1 MSVLKPGIIARLSH
15 LIVIQVLF
23 IFAALAL
30 ILFVPDPEP
39 QSSGRLIALGRDLAR
54 SARQVSDRLQNE
66 RLKVGEL
73 GETAQEAVRRYID
86 SLGTVEHAA
95 LVRVNDTARIEFLMV
110 YERADADGSEGAT
123 YGDVSS
129 FLDLRMLRDLVA
141 GGSCL
146 PQPLLDSRHLA
157 FYQVADCESAV
168 QPLVLVLATSHELA
182 ISARSSLQYAVLIL
196 FLCSALVSLLTVSLL
211 LRKFKR
217 PLDRIICGLEET
229 AEGKLHHLADLET
242 DPELGRLATAY
253 NNMARR
259 LWNHR
264 RQLDHYFGQMETAN
278 ADLKESQSF
287 LRTLIDSSPL
297 GVVVTDPHGR
307 IILFNRAATLEF
319 GYQSHEVVDR
329 QFDSLLAEKLDR
341 PATSVDPE
349 GRGGFEVIC
358 RRGNGLLFP
367 AYIISSEVRADD
379 GRHLANLYVCR
390 DITESRDFQ
399 EMMIRLD
406 RYYSRGEMAGDIA
419 HEINNYLAV
428 LMGNVELFPRLLKKG
443 DPEQITKKLGVMHA
457 ALQKIACFSDGLLDS
472 PSDTVSLEPAS
483 MNQIVESVIAFLK
496 PQNKFDTVEVTTE
509 LCTDVPVVYVDA
521 SQVQQLLVNLIYN
534 AAEALGDKPG
544 ERRIKVSMLTAD
556 VASRPAVQI
565 VVSDNGPGVARDKEH
580 LLFKNRFTTKKRGH
594 GIGLITCRK
603 ITDNHDGTISYAY
616 RDGAVFSVLLPVG
629 TRPPQDAEPS
639 IEGGSI
645 EQPDNVHTLSQ

>member
-15 LIVIQVLF
+15 LIVIQVVF

-30 ILFVPDPEP
+30 ILFVPDSQP
-39 QSSGRLIALGRDLAR
+39 QPSGRLTALGRELAR
-54 SARQVSDRLQNE
+54 SVSQVSDCLQSE
-66 RLKVGEL
+66 WLIAGEL
-73 GETAQEAVRRYID
+73 GETERQTVRRYID

-95 LVRVNDTARIEFLMV
+95 LVRINDTSRIDFLFV
-110 YERADADGSEGAT
+110 YERAGASGNDSAID
-123 YGDVSS
+123 GDVSS
-129 FLDLRMLRDLVA
+129 FLDLEMLRGLTA
-141 GGSCL
+141 GGSGL
-146 PQPLLDSRHLA
+146 PQPLLDAQHLA
-157 FYQVADCESAV
+157 YYQVVDCKSAV
-168 QPLVLVLATSHELA
+168 QPLILVSAASHDLA

-217 PLDRIICGLEET
+217 PLDRIIAGLEET
-229 AEGKLHHLADLET
+229 AEGKLHHLADLEA

-253 NNMARR
+253 NKMAQR

-264 RQLDHYFGQMETAN
+264 RQLDHYFGQMEATN

-297 GVVVTDPHGR
+297 GIVVTDPDGR
-307 IILFNRAATLEF
+307 IILFNRASAAEF
-319 GYQSHEVVDR
+319 GYQSHEIVSR
-329 QFDSLLAEKLDR
+329 QFDVLLAEKLDR
-341 PATSVDPE
+341 PATTVDPE

-358 RRGNGLLFP
+358 RRGNGVLFP
-367 AYIISSEVRADD
+367 AYVISSEVRADD
-379 GRHLANLYVCR
+379 GSHLANLYVCR

-406 RYYSRGEMAGDIA
+406 RYYTRGEMAGDIA

-472 PSDTVSLEPAS
+472 PSDTVNIEPAS

-509 LCTDVPVVYVDA
+509 LCSDISVVYVDT
-521 SQVQQLLVNLIYN
+521 SQVQQILVNLIYN

-544 ERRIKVSMLTAD
+544 ERRIRVAMLPTVISD
-556 VASRPAVQI
+556 RPAVQI
-565 VVSDNGPGVARDKEH
+565 VVHDNGLGVARDKEH

-603 ITDNHDGTISYAY
+603 IADNHGGTISYEY
-616 RDGAVFSVLLPVG
+616 RDGALFSVVVPVG
-629 TRPPQDAEPS
+629 TRPQDAEPS
-639 IEGGSI
+639 LEDSAIA
-645 EQPDNVHTLSQ
+645 QPDFIPT